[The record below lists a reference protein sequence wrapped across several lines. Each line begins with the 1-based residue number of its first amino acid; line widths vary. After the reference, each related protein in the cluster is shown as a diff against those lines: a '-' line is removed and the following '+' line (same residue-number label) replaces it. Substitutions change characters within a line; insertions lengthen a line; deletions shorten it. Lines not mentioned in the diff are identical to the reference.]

1 MVDVAANRLGSQCKP
16 LICIDGQPKT
26 ASRLLLHSLSEAGCI
41 LHYHG
46 DFDWDGIRIG
56 NTIVQR
62 HGAVSWRFNASD
74 YSKATLS
81 DHVLKGKAVS
91 ADWDAELAPRMSE
104 TGICVHEEQV
114 LDELLSDLS

>member
-1 MVDVAANRLGSQCKP
+1 MARL
-16 LICIDGQPKT
+16 
-26 ASRLLLHSLSEAGCI
+26 A
-41 LHYHG
+41 
-46 DFDWDGIRIG
+46 
-56 NTIVQR
+56 
-62 HGAVSWRFNASD
+62 WRFNASD

-114 LDELLSDLS
+114 LDELLSVPFVISLTTAFVSRGLP